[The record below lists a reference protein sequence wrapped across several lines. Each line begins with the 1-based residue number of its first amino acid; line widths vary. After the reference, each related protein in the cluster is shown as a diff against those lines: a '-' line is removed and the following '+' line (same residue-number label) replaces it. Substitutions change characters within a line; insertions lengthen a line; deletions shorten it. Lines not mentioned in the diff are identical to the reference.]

1 LTITNL
7 PPELAEALERE
18 KRRVGTSLNQ
28 TVIDLLDEALGSRST
43 RSSGLSCLAGDWSE
57 EEFGEFAAATAQ
69 FEETDE
75 EIWS

>member
-7 PPELAEALERE
+7 PPELAEALVCE
-18 KRRVGTSLNQ
+18 KRRRSASLNQ
-28 TVIDLLDEALGSRST
+28 TVIDLLGEALGCRST

-57 EEFGEFAAATAQ
+57 EQFGEFAAATAQ